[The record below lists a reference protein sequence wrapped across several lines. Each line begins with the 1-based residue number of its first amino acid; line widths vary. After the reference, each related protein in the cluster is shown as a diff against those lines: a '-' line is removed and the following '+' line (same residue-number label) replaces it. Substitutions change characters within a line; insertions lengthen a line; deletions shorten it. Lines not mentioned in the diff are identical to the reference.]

1 MLKNGTRK
9 ILLVAFALSIIV
21 IAFASNTYAGS
32 IDIMRPTGN
41 NTLNQATD
49 ASNIPSI
56 NGVGVQNNTTNTAT
70 NNFTAPVV
78 SNNTINNTKN
88 NISTYTNT
96 DLPKTGVEDYPIIIL
111 MAVCVIAAIYAHFK
125 IRNYNS
131 L

>member
-1 MLKNGTRK
+1 MLKNGTKK
-9 ILLVAFALSIIV
+9 ILLVVFALAIV
-21 IAFASNTYAGS
+21 VLAFTSNAYATT

-41 NTLNQATD
+41 NTVNQATD

-56 NGVGVQNNTTNTAT
+56 NGVGVQNNTTNTAANIT
-70 NNFTAPVV
+70 TPVV
-78 SNNTINNTKN
+78 SNNTINNTKT

-111 MAVCVIAAIYAHFK
+111 MAVCVIAAIYAYFK

>member
-1 MLKNGTRK
+1 MLKNGTKK
-9 ILLVAFALSIIV
+9 ILVVVFTLTIIA
-21 IAFASNTYAGS
+21 IAFTSNAYATGN

-41 NTLNQATD
+41 NTVNQATD

-56 NGVGVQNNTTNTAT
+56 NGVGVQNNTAT
-70 NNFTAPVV
+70 NITTPVV
-78 SNNTINNTKN
+78 TNNTINNTKT

-111 MAVCVIAAIYAHFK
+111 MAVCVIAAIYAYFK